1 MFKISF
7 PPLQI
12 ISAILLL
19 YPFLCFANVPIK
31 LDIQGTTMFTDFII
45 RPSGGYTA
53 ELTGATSTG
62 EYEWDISVS
71 TPYASFVGTPQGKHA
86 TIEFTSAPS
95 TSEGELMVTILCK
108 TYYMDG
114 NQRKS
119 ESAHLN
125 VTWKCPILTYGING
139 NTEVLDGIEETY
151 TAWVSIEGNPN
162 PSVIYEWRKG
172 ESQGSGNNSETF
184 TTIFDREDG
193 QNVTLYCDIK
203 AGDIPLKAQTE
214 IHVNAYAMTAVRWDY
229 SGTNAIRN
237 VFGQWKRIIEHD
249 RSTTDDNAQVYIHYN
264 IDDDDENN
272 KYDFK
277 QKDFTIRGLDDDL
290 CELKIDLSVEG
301 PFLISDL
308 DKPIMIT
315 TTPGL
320 RLWRRQNRTG
330 NDFLQ
335 GGNVKN
341 KPITKT
347 WPVSSIVGTG
357 KLIYVEGIKHNS
369 AETLTI
375 TFGKITKTLK
385 YKTCSVGDETTQPDL
400 ELRNI
405 VKSNFEN
412 LVDCEWYVIRPSNPT
427 YNCIAFS
434 VDPYLNVFKD
444 VDYKGSPQIRSN
456 MKIDPNYPYPFWVD
470 KVCFNRI
477 SPPQNQNDTA
487 DKFWLSLEF
496 TGGDRKYFILGKYL
510 YGLHLF
516 STNDFR
522 TWQEKSEEHG
532 DIISVLGHKT
542 RFKETIVPA
551 ITILQSS
558 IIKDSAQYYLTM
570 NDFNPSGELRV
581 FDWNNDVNAF
591 FTSDVWKNNSGKNLK
606 KCDDSDDPNRIIRFY
621 TEFHAARRASTLE
634 GKEKVEETDMP
645 PGWYIFASKCGD
657 WVTII
662 HREEQICGEYP
673 AYGQKDKSYKY

>member
-1 MFKISF
+1 MFQISL
-7 PPLQI
+7 PMLQI

-19 YPFLCFANVPIK
+19 FPFLCFANVPIK

-71 TPYASFVGTPQGKHA
+71 TPYANFVGTPQGKHA

-125 VTWKCPILTYGING
+125 VTWKCPRLTYGING

-151 TAWVSIEGNPN
+151 AAWVAIENQNPT
-162 PSVIYEWRKG
+162 VRYFWKKG
-172 ESQGSGNNSETF
+172 DSQGSGIEANPF
-184 TTIFDREDG
+184 TTTFNSEDG
-193 QNVTLYCDIK
+193 QNVTLCCDIE
-203 AGDIPLKAQTE
+203 AGDILLKAQTE
-214 IHVNAYAMTAVRWDY
+214 IHVNAYAMSAERWDY
-229 SGTNAIRN
+229 SGVLDN
-237 VFGQWKRIIEHD
+237 GPPGKRKVIHNH
-249 RSTTDDNAQVYIHYN
+249 STISDDENVYIHYN

-272 KYDFK
+272 EYDFK
-277 QKDFTIRGLDDDL
+277 QKAFKRSERDDDL
-290 CELKIDLSVEG
+290 CELKIEIIVQGE
-301 PFLISDL
+301 FAVNDL
-308 DKPIMIT
+308 DKPITIT

-320 RLWRRQNRTG
+320 RLWKSQYRG
-330 NDFLQ
+330 PNDFLQ
-335 GGNVKN
+335 GGDSKDE
-341 KPITKT
+341 PITKT
-347 WPVSSIVGTG
+347 WPVSSIINNGEP
-357 KLIYVEGIKHNS
+357 IYIEGIKHNS

-385 YKTCSVGDETTQPDL
+385 YKTCSVGDEHNQPN
-400 ELRNI
+400 LRQRESF
-405 VKSNFEN
+405 KTAFPN
-412 LVDCEWYVIRPSNPT
+412 LIDCEWCIFRPENPT

-434 VDPYLNVFKD
+434 VDPYLTVFKD
-444 VDYKGSPQIRSN
+444 VNYEGSPQIRNN

-522 TWQEKSEEHG
+522 ILKNPSANT
-532 DIISVLGHKT
+532 IYVIGHKT

-551 ITILQSS
+551 ITLLQSS

-570 NDFNPSGELRV
+570 NDFNPSGKTGV
-581 FDWNNDVNAF
+581 FDRVNDVNAF
-591 FTSDVWKNNSGKNLK
+591 FTSDVWKNDSEKNLK
-606 KCDDSDDPNRIIRFY
+606 KCDDSDDPGRIIRFY
-621 TEFHAARRASTLE
+621 TEFHAARRASTLA

-645 PGWYIFASKCGD
+645 PGWYIFASKCGPYEA
-657 WVTII
+657 II

>member
-1 MFKISF
+1 MFQISL
-7 PPLQI
+7 PMLQI

-19 YPFLCFANVPIK
+19 FPFLCFANVPIK

-71 TPYASFVGTPQGKHA
+71 TPYANFVGTPQGKHA

-125 VTWKCPILTYGING
+125 VTWKCPRLTYGING

-151 TAWVSIEGNPN
+151 AAWVAIENQNPT
-162 PSVIYEWRKG
+162 VRYFWKKG
-172 ESQGSGNNSETF
+172 DSQGSGIEANPF
-184 TTIFDREDG
+184 TTTFNSEDG
-193 QNVTLYCDIK
+193 QNVTLCCDIE
-203 AGDIPLKAQTE
+203 AGDILLKAQTE
-214 IHVNAYAMTAVRWDY
+214 IHVNAYAMSVERWDY
-229 SGTNAIRN
+229 SGYLDN
-237 VFGQWKRIIEHD
+237 GPPGKRKIIHNH
-249 RSTTDDNAQVYIHYN
+249 STTSDDENVYIHYN

-272 KYDFK
+272 EYDFK
-277 QKDFTIRGLDDDL
+277 QKAFKRSERDDDL
-290 CELKIDLSVEG
+290 CELKIEIIVEG
-301 PFLISDL
+301 EFSVDDL
-308 DKPIMIT
+308 DKSITIT

-320 RLWRRQNRTG
+320 RLWKSQYRG
-330 NDFLQ
+330 PNDFLQ
-335 GGNVKN
+335 GGDGKDE
-341 KPITKT
+341 PITKT
-347 WPVSSIVGTG
+347 WPVSSIINNGEP
-357 KLIYVEGIKHNS
+357 IYIEGIKYNS
-369 AETLTI
+369 DETLTI
-375 TFGKITKTLK
+375 TFGKITKMLK
-385 YKTCSVGDETTQPDL
+385 YKTCSVGDEHNQPDL
-400 ELRNI
+400 ELRNDI
-405 VKSNFEN
+405 KKVFKN
-412 LVDCEWYVIRPSNPT
+412 LVDCEWYVIRPENPT

>member
-1 MFKISF
+1 MFKISL

-62 EYEWDISVS
+62 EYEWDISAS

-125 VTWKCPILTYGING
+125 VTWKCPRLTYGING

-151 TAWVSIEGNPN
+151 TAWVAIENQNPT
-162 PSVIYEWRKG
+162 IKYFWKKG
-172 ESQGSGNNSETF
+172 ESQGNGIEADPF
-184 TTIFDREDG
+184 TTTFNSEDG

-214 IHVNAYAMTAVRWDY
+214 IHVNAYAMSVERWDY
-229 SGTNAIRN
+229 SGYLDNGPPGKRKVIHTN
-237 VFGQWKRIIEHD
+237 
-249 RSTTDDNAQVYIHYN
+249 STTSDSETVYIHYN

-277 QKDFTIRGLDDDL
+277 QKDFTRRELDDDL

-405 VKSNFEN
+405 VKSTFEN
-412 LVDCEWYVIRPSNPT
+412 LVDCEWYVIRPPNPT

-434 VDPYLNVFKD
+434 VDPYLTTFKNVS
-444 VDYKGSPQIRSN
+444 YTNRYEIRNN
-456 MKIDPNYPYPFWVD
+456 MYIDPKYPYPFKVD
-470 KVCFNRI
+470 KVGYERI
-477 SPPQNQNDTA
+477 SPPASISDTN
-487 DKFWLSLEF
+487 DKFRLKFSSQSLNKYCIAKFITYFKNLNPEF
-496 TGGDRKYFILGKYL
+496 KGRVDKTQLGTKWGFDISGHTGC
-510 YGLHLF
+510 
-516 STNDFR
+516 
-522 TWQEKSEEHG
+522 
-532 DIISVLGHKT
+532 
-542 RFKETIVPA
+542 FKEDAIRFYSSFNIVPNTESHWA
-551 ITILQSS
+551 
-558 IIKDSAQYYLTM
+558 YHLTM
-570 NDFNPSGELRV
+570 NDFNPSGKLGE

-591 FTSDVWKNNSGKNLK
+591 FTSDVWKNDSEKNLK
-606 KCDDSDDPNRIIRFY
+606 KCDESNDPDRIIRFY
-621 TEFHAARRASTLE
+621 TGFHAARRASTLQ

-645 PGWYIFASKCGD
+645 AEWYIFASKCGD
-657 WVTII
+657 GGVII
-662 HREEQICGEYP
+662 HREEQICGDT
-673 AYGQKDKSYKY
+673 YGQKDKSYKY